1 MQEQEKGYNFRFM
14 KYFDELK
21 KSMSYLAKNEKTIF
35 IGQAVEVPGTAMSNT
50 LKNIPKNKLFELP
63 VAEEMQMGI
72 TLGLAMDGNIPVS
85 IFPRWNF
92 LLYGMNQLINH
103 LDKFNVMMGKEKNI
117 KTIIRTGIGSQRP
130 LHPQHQHIG
139 DFTESIKKMCSV
151 LDECVIEGINTT
163 IPFQKE
169 VLKNEVFLDG
179 SYTTNLLNTFEYKEN
194 KDGQN

>member
-1 MQEQEKGYNFRFM
+1 M

-21 KSMSYLAKNEKTIF
+21 KSMEFLGNKNDTIF

-50 LKNIPKNKLFELP
+50 LKNIPRNKLLELP

-72 TLGLAMDGNIPVS
+72 TLGLAMNNDIPIS

-103 LDKFNVMMGKEKNI
+103 LDKYNFMVDSKQKKV

-130 LHPQHQHIG
+130 LHPQHQHIA
-139 DFTESIKKMCSV
+139 DFTGGFKAMCDTV
-151 LDECVIEGINTT
+151 DIIRLDEPYQIFESFKYAYERTDNRTT
-163 IPFQKE
+163 ILVEWGDYYGEK
-169 VLKNEVFLDG
+169 
-179 SYTTNLLNTFEYKEN
+179 
-194 KDGQN
+194 